1 MMTSDATTYINFI
14 ITSNSISGCTHDYI
28 YVYVLCIGFVRT
40 ERSDMANCDV
50 MHAFCLLHCV
60 HLIPQTW
67 VLVLCALTAPMV
79 IAQGAGRAIPIATEN
94 YVIGLFQ
101 QINPRIVR
109 QLPCTFIVIAF
120 CNILVYTFWQN
131 ILWFQL
137 KRQIWTTRLMYSM
150 WYDVSKYVLT
160 TDANV

>member
-1 MMTSDATTYINFI
+1 
-14 ITSNSISGCTHDYI
+14 
-28 YVYVLCIGFVRT
+28 
-40 ERSDMANCDV
+40 MANCDVLV

-60 HLIPQTW
+60 HLILQTW

-101 QINPRIVR
+101 QINIRIVR
-109 QLPCTFIVIAF
+109 QLPCTLIIAF

-131 ILWFQL
+131 ILSFQL
-137 KRQIWTTRLMYSM
+137 KRQI
-150 WYDVSKYVLT
+150 
-160 TDANV
+160 